1 MADVL
6 TFAYYQTTALYTA
19 VQQLSLR
26 ERLETKMSGWIKAS
40 VFLAG
45 SVVGG
50 LAAAFLIVLWR
61 PDLLPALRGETE
73 TTNVVAETATSQVD
87 DRSAAPTARS
97 KRPPPLTPSV
107 NGAVTIASYAPS
119 VSQAAPAVVN
129 IYTARVITERV
140 PGNFWQA
147 PLGEL
152 IPRYRRRVQQSLG
165 SGVIVNSAGQVVTNH
180 HVIQGASSIQVQLAD
195 SRIAEASVIGS
206 DPDTDLALLK
216 IELDKLPVIQLGRSD
231 FLQVGDVVL
240 AIGNPIGLSQTV
252 TQGIV
257 SATGRD
263 QLGIS
268 TFENFIQTDAPI
280 NFGNSGG
287 ALINTRGE
295 LVGINTA
302 VLARDLGVEGIGF
315 AIPVNLVRGVIKELV
330 ETGRVIR
337 GWLGASF
344 ETLDPAS
351 ARALNLPEGG
361 VRIVRL
367 YNGGPA
373 QRAGLRPGDILLSI
387 NDTPVTSD
395 REALLR
401 IASTAPGTTLTLQV
415 QRANQRGQV
424 EVAVVEAPR
433 QPSAR

>member
-1 MADVL
+1 MAGW
-6 TFAYYQTTALYTA
+6 TKA
-19 VQQLSLR
+19 V
-26 ERLETKMSGWIKAS
+26 

-45 SVVGG
+45 SLIGG
-50 LAAAFLIVLWR
+50 LAAAFLLILWR
-61 PDLLPALRGETE
+61 PELLTQIRGATVAKEAILDTAPADE
-73 TTNVVAETATSQVD
+73 AATAPAQPASRQE
-87 DRSAAPTARS
+87 RPG
-97 KRPPPLTPSV
+97 PPPLTPAVS
-107 NGAVTIASYAPS
+107 GAVTIASYAPS

-129 IYTARVITERV
+129 IYTRSVVTERV
-140 PGNFWQA
+140 PGNFWQT

-165 SGVIVNSAGQVVTNH
+165 SGVLVNSNGQVVTNH
-180 HVIQGASSIQVQLAD
+180 HVVDGAASIQVQLAD
-195 SRIAEASVIGS
+195 GRVAEASVIGS
-206 DPDTDLALLK
+206 DPDTDLAVLK
-216 IELDKLPVIQLGRSD
+216 IELSNLPVIRLGRSD

-280 NFGNSGG
+280 NLGNSGG

-315 AIPVNLVRGVIKELV
+315 AIPVNLVRGVVKEIIDK
-330 ETGRVIR
+330 GRVIR
-337 GWLGASF
+337 GWVGVSF

-351 ARALNLPEGG
+351 ARELGLNRGAA
-361 VRIVRL
+361 RIVRL

-373 QRAGLRPGDILLSI
+373 QRAGIRPGDILLAI
-387 NDTPVTSD
+387 DETEVTSD

-401 IASTAPGTTLTLQV
+401 VAGSAPGAKLTLQL
-415 QRANQRGQV
+415 QRGTQRGEV
-424 EVAVVEAPR
+424 EVDVIEAPQVTR
-433 QPSAR
+433 PRR